1 MRSVGIVR
9 KIDQLGRIVIPIEIK
24 RRMDIKAK
32 DLIEF
37 LIDKDRIVVQ
47 KYYPACTF
55 CGEKKEDE
63 GERYE
68 FSGKTVCRSCAESV
82 TGGSFE

>member
-55 CGEKKEDE
+55 CGEKEKDE
-63 GERYE
+63 SERFE
-68 FSGKTVCRSCAESV
+68 FSGKIICKSCFQGVADLNN
-82 TGGSFE
+82 

>member
-1 MRSVGIVR
+1 MRATGEVR
-9 KIDQLGRIVIPIEIK
+9 KLDEFGRVVIPKNIRKDLDLKKEDPVEVLTKHDEIVIQ
-24 RRMDIKAK
+24 R
-32 DLIEF
+32 
-37 LIDKDRIVVQ
+37 
-47 KYYPACTF
+47 YYPACTF

-63 GERYE
+63 SERLE